1 MMGNSLKIFGISFI
15 VIGIINQAFYGFCFK
30 SYCLSAAFPKVLILS
45 IIVTVAL
52 SIMNKE

>member
-1 MMGNSLKIFGISFI
+1 MGNSLKIFGISFV

>member
-1 MMGNSLKIFGISFI
+1 MINNLKIFGISFV

-30 SYCLSAAFPKVLILS
+30 SYCLSAVFPKVLILS

-52 SIMNKE
+52 SIMNKD